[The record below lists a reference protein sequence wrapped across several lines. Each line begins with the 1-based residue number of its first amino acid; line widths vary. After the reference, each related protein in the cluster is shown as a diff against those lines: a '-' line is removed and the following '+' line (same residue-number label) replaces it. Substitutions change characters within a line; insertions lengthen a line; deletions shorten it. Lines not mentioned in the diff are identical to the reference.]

1 MASLL
6 DFLPL
11 LLKTVPAVKTQM
23 QGKNTAAQQAI
34 MAQMNNLTDASI
46 NPENATYKSLLTSNT
61 NSDRG
66 NLAATIAEL
75 QAQNRKATM
84 AGQAPLLDQERGGES
99 VFRNLIQGQQQ
110 IGDQARTQTLGQI
123 NQGRA
128 ALTGNYATADDL
140 ANQAYQNKALKANA
154 YGNIGDALS
163 GLFGLNK
170 APAATMGGQSTFGNG
185 QTINWNGPRVGMLE

>member
-140 ANQAYQNKALKANA
+140 ANQAYQNKSLKANA
-154 YGNIGDALS
+154 YGNISDALS

-170 APAATMGGQSTFGNG
+170 APAAAMGGQSSFGNG